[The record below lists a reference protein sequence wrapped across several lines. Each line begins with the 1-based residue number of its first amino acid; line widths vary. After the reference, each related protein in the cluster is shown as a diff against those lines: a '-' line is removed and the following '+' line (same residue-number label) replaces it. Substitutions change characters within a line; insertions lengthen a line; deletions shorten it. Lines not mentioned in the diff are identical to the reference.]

1 MQHMREI
8 LGAPLITYDV
18 HNQPKINGSIVIIL
32 DTHNC
37 VLVGDTTH
45 YLTEEEL
52 FQKTN
57 LGKQFSVLVRNIV
70 PYDTSLNGP
79 LTPGEKN
86 SHDQCAISHMANK
99 IQTIK
104 NWLISKTTNHP
115 QLEAAKAYIAE
126 HIPPAVRQRIDAKSV
141 ITAEDQD
148 QINRL
153 VPNILQQRIAFNS
166 DKKYSYGS
174 PNIQIWSMLNIQS
187 INPGLPFP
195 KGNIDRREN
204 SSACALREVFE
215 ETGIQL
221 NEANLKKSGHYKIL
235 ADFFKFEET
244 GIQLNEANLKKSG
257 HYKILPDMQI
267 PELRKYEIFYYFL
280 NANEEA
286 NAVATI
292 TRKNSS
298 SVAELHNLRFD
309 QLLSPENIIFVQK
322 YNNDENC
329 ADPPNW
335 GQEGRAPWAAPPAS
349 AAGACKFNVGDTVTF
364 NSGKFRICSNAGV
377 YGIINRQNYDY
388 TSKKVACSQGNR
400 NLYDVTVH
408 KIDGTKE
415 SVKNWGE
422 SELTLVPPAKLVR
435 FMAARRINS
444 ALDAIRRL
452 QNRTIEEKLAQM
464 RERRGYQGGYYEK
477 YIKYKTKYLELKNM
491 KN

>member
-1 MQHMREI
+1 MQNMQHMREI

-18 HNQPKINGSIVIIL
+18 HNQPDINGSIVIIL

-45 YLTEEEL
+45 YLKEEKL
-52 FQKTN
+52 FQINPRIKTN
-57 LGKQFSVLVRNIV
+57 LGEQFSILVRNIV
-70 PYDTSLNGP
+70 PYDTFVNSHL
-79 LTPGEKN
+79 LTPEEKHT
-86 SHDQCAISHMANK
+86 HDPLAISHMANK

-166 DKKYSYGS
+166 DKKYEISYGS
-174 PNIQIWSMLNIQS
+174 PNIKIWSMLNIQS
-187 INPGLPFP
+187 IKPGLPFP

-235 ADFFKFEET
+235 P
-244 GIQLNEANLKKSG
+244 G
-257 HYKILPDMQI
+257 MQI

-280 NANEEA
+280 NAHEEA

-309 QLLSPENIIFVQK
+309 QLLNAENIKVVQE
-322 YNNDENC
+322 YNCDENC

-335 GQEGRAPWAAPPAS
+335 GQEGRAPWAAAPG
-349 AAGACKFNVGDTVTF
+349 AAGAAAPLAPGA
-364 NSGKFRICSNAGV
+364 AGA
-377 YGIINRQNYDY
+377 
-388 TSKKVACSQGNR
+388 VAPAA
-400 NLYDVTVH
+400 
-408 KIDGTKE
+408 
-415 SVKNWGE
+415 
-422 SELTLVPPAKLVR
+422 PPAAP
-435 FMAARRINS
+435 AAAPAAPPAAAAAPPAPGAAQPPRLWDADAKERAINS
-444 ALDAIRRL
+444 AFDARRRL
-452 QNRTIEEKLAQM
+452 PRTIDDTLAQM
-464 RERRGYQGGYYEK
+464 REHRGYHGGYYEK